1 MGSSMPFLGGSL
13 AFERFSVSGFEVS
26 EFGDEQIELLAQNV
40 AGNNQTASAENVHIG
55 FLGGAHL
62 FDQEFEVSKNVLDEA
77 VHFSIRIDTNQI
89 PSAIRKAWLQM
100 ELLALAKDSPSGV
113 VSKAGRKEAKE
124 AVEQRCEVEAA
135 SGKYRKMQQ
144 FPLLW
149 DHTRET
155 LYFGGT
161 AGTASG
167 HCADLLE
174 RVFNVELRH
183 ISAGSIAQAW
193 AIEND
198 LYAEVDDLVPA
209 NFVPAVPHGDLA
221 WTNQHSKAPDFL
233 GNEFLLW
240 LWWTLENDSDTF
252 TLPDNSEVTVM
263 LTKTLS
269 LECPLGESGKET
281 ISHESPIKLPE
292 AMHAIRSGKL
302 PRKSGM
308 TVIRDGQQYDLVLQA
323 ETFGISGAKI
333 HVDED
338 ADFEVDERIDAIR
351 TLSETIDLMFHSFC
365 ARRVSDTWSK
375 DLKGIIHWLENA
387 GTQAERSAA

>member
-1 MGSSMPFLGGSL
+1 MPFLGGSL
-13 AFERFSVSGFEVS
+13 AFERFSVSGFEPA
-26 EFGDEQIELLAQNV
+26 EFGDEQIELLTQHV
-40 AGNNQTASAENVHIG
+40 AGTAQTAAAENIHVG

-62 FDQEFEVSKNVLDEA
+62 FDQEFDAAKNVLSDA
-77 VHFSIRIDTNQI
+77 LHCSVRIDTNQI
-89 PSAIRKAWLQM
+89 PAAIRKAWYQM
-100 ELLALAKDSPSGV
+100 ELMALAKDSPSGV

-149 DHTRET
+149 DYGQET
-155 LYFGGT
+155 LYFGGS

-174 RVFNVELRH
+174 RVFDVELKH

-193 AIEND
+193 AIENESYGE
-198 LYAEVDDLVPA
+198 LDDLVPA

-221 WTNQHSKAPDFL
+221 WANPHSRAPDFL

-240 LWWTLENDSDTF
+240 LWWKLETESDTF
-252 TLPDNSEVTVM
+252 ALPDESEVTVM
-263 LTKTLS
+263 LTKTLT
-269 LECPLGESGKET
+269 LECPRAESGKET
-281 ISHESPIKLPE
+281 ISHESPITLPE
-292 AMHAIRSGKL
+292 AMHAVRSGKL

-308 TVIRDGQQYDLVLQA
+308 TVIRNGQQYDLVLQA

-333 HVDED
+333 HVDDD
-338 ADFEVDERIDAIR
+338 ADFEVDDRIDAIR
-351 TLSETIDLMFHSFC
+351 MLSETIDLMFHTFC
-365 ARRVSDTWSK
+365 ARRVSDGWNQ
-375 DLKGIIHWLENA
+375 DLQSIIRWLERA
-387 GTQAERSAA
+387 GQNAERSAA